1 MASFKELSG
10 IMGEKAAVQLSVVF
24 GGARIYVPVAADPD
38 GWLSKAIGGAAAN
51 ALCRAYG
58 GEQTDIPVGPGK
70 SVRLR
75 ERIESM
81 VKEGKT
87 LNQIARQLVLSER
100 EVRKLLNAP

>member
-58 GEQTDIPVGPGK
+58 GEQTDIPVGPGTALLLWMGFFLPEELRA
-70 SVRLR
+70 SYHPEFPRTERAGSGRLF
-75 ERIESM
+75 
-81 VKEGKT
+81 
-87 LNQIARQLVLSER
+87 
-100 EVRKLLNAP
+100 